1 MVTVDRST
9 PVAVFELLLVFL
21 GAGSALVI
29 APAIDLVMT
38 SVPSERA
45 GVGSAFSSAIR
56 SIGGALGIA
65 VLGSVL
71 STAYRSRI
79 DGSLEALPVGVRE
92 VAGESIGGTQLIVS
106 GIHDQLADH
115 GRGPLEAA
123 SSAFA
128 GAMHITAGL
137 SAAAA
142 AVALLIVL
150 VWMPRHSTS
159 SIGGNE
165 VQGVEAD
172 PHGHRRWPT
181 RIDLEVRPTGGAEA
195 SLKPNDLAQGDMAP
209 HSLTVVPL
217 RSDINYR

>member
-1 MVTVDRST
+1 MTDDHDRPLGAAGVLLLGAAIATVMFAPLSPTLTRLWGSRVVCGIGFLLLIVSYAGMITVDRST
-9 PVAVFELLLVFL
+9 RVAVFELLLVFL

-45 GVGSAFSSAIR
+45 GVGSAFSSAILSTGR
-56 SIGGALGIA
+56 ALGIA

-71 STAYRSRI
+71 STGYRSRI
-79 DGSLEALPVGVRE
+79 WGSLDTLPAGVRE
-92 VAGESIGGTQLIVS
+92 AAGESIGGTQLIVF

-115 GRGPLEAA
+115 GRGLLEAA

-150 VWMPRHSTS
+150 VWMPRNST
-159 SIGGNE
+159 
-165 VQGVEAD
+165 A
-172 PHGHRRWPT
+172 PT
-181 RIDLEVRPTGGAEA
+181 RP
-195 SLKPNDLAQGDMAP
+195 
-209 HSLTVVPL
+209 
-217 RSDINYR
+217 